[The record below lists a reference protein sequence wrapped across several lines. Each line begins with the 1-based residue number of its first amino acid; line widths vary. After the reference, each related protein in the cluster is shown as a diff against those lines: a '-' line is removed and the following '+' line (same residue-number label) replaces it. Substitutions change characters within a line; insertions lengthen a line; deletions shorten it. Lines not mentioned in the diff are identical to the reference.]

1 VRQAARQGAW
11 KLINRP
17 RPKETRSM
25 TTTKKALGL
34 ALICLSAFFL
44 AAPAAAE
51 VLATV
56 NGTEITD
63 ADLKIAAEDL
73 GSSVPQQLQGKAR
86 DAYLL
91 DYLIDSELVA
101 QKAEADKLD
110 QDPDF
115 AKRLAYY
122 RGKVLA
128 EALLG
133 KVAKD
138 AVTPEKLQQAY
149 DAAAKEQK
157 PQTEIHARHIL
168 VDTQAEA
175 EAALKRIKA
184 GEDFAKV
191 AKEVSKDAADEGG
204 DLGWFTKD
212 RMIPEFADAAFKLNP
227 GDVSDPVKTQFG
239 WHIIKVEGKR
249 QTTFPPFDQVKGQV
263 QAFVVQ
269 QAQAELIEQLHKD
282 AKIVRTAAAPVA
294 PVAPAAPGAQP
305 ADQTPN
311 AAPPTDKK

>member
-1 VRQAARQGAW
+1 M
-11 KLINRP
+11 
-17 RPKETRSM
+17 S
-25 TTTKKALGL
+25 TTKTALGL
-34 ALICLSAFFL
+34 AFFCLAAL
-44 AAPAAAE
+44 LTAAPAAAE

-56 NGTEITD
+56 NGVEITD

-73 GSSVPQQLQGKAR
+73 GSAIPQQLQGQAR

-101 QKAEADKLD
+101 EKAVADKLD

-128 EALLG
+128 EAMLG

-138 AVTPEKLQQAY
+138 ALTPEKLQQTY
-149 DAAAKEQK
+149 DTAVKNQK

-168 VDTQAEA
+168 VDTEADA

-191 AKEVSKDAADEGG
+191 AKEVSKDAADSGG
-204 DLGWFTKD
+204 DLGWFTKE
-212 RMIPEFADAAFKLNP
+212 RMVPEFADAAFKLKEGEISEP
-227 GDVSDPVKTQFG
+227 IKTQFG
-239 WHIIKVEGKR
+239 WHIIQVEGTR
-249 QTTFPPFDQVKGQV
+249 QTAFPPFDQVKGQV
-263 QAFVVQ
+263 EAFVAQ
-269 QAQAELIEQLHKD
+269 QAQADLIQQLHKD

-294 PVAPAAPGAQP
+294 PAAPDAQPTDQPPPANSAPAA
-305 ADQTPN
+305 DQ
-311 AAPPTDKK
+311 K

>member
-1 VRQAARQGAW
+1 
-11 KLINRP
+11 
-17 RPKETRSM
+17 M
-25 TTTKKALGL
+25 
-34 ALICLSAFFL
+34 
-44 AAPAAAE
+44 
-51 VLATV
+51 LATV

-101 QKAEADKLD
+101 QKAESDKLD

-138 AVTPEKLQQAY
+138 AITPEKLQQTY

-157 PQTEIHARHIL
+157 PEMEIHARHIL
-168 VDTQAEA
+168 VATQAEA

-191 AKEVSKDAADEGG
+191 AKEVSKDAADQGG

-212 RMIPEFADAAFKLNP
+212 RMVPEFADAAFKLNE
-227 GDVSDPVKTQFG
+227 GEVSEPIKTQFG

-249 QTTFPPFDQVKGQV
+249 QTSFPPFDQVKGQV
-263 QAFVVQ
+263 EAFVAQ
-269 QAQAELIEQLHKD
+269 QAQAELIQQLHKD
-282 AKIVRTAAAPVA
+282 AKIVRSSSAPSD
-294 PVAPAAPGAQP
+294 APAAPTPDPSAAPNAPPP
-305 ADQTPN
+305 AD
-311 AAPPTDKK
+311 KK

>member
-1 VRQAARQGAW
+1 MSTQTFRAG
-11 KLINRP
+11 
-17 RPKETRSM
+17 
-25 TTTKKALGL
+25 ALGL
-34 ALICLSAFFL
+34 GFALSFMLPAILMTP
-44 AAPAAAE
+44 PAAAE

-56 NGTEITD
+56 NGTAITD

-73 GSSVPQQLQGKAR
+73 GSSIPQQLQGKAR
-86 DAYLL
+86 DTYLL

-101 QKAEADKLD
+101 QKAGGDKLD

-122 RGKVLA
+122 RGKILA
-128 EALLG
+128 EMLLK

-138 AVTPEKLQQAY
+138 AVTPEKLQQTY
-149 DAAAKEQK
+149 DLAAKADK

-168 VDTQAEA
+168 VDTEAAA

-191 AKEVSKDAADEGG
+191 AKEVSKDGGADGG

-212 RMIPEFADAAFKLNP
+212 RMIPEFADAAFKLNE
-227 GDVSDPVKTQFG
+227 GEVSDPVKTQFG

-263 QAFVVQ
+263 EAFVVQ
-269 QAQAELIEQLHKD
+269 QAQSQLIQQLRKD
-282 AKIVRTAAAPVA
+282 AKIERADAPAPDAPATAPTPQPTPAAGQA
-294 PVAPAAPGAQP
+294 PAPTTPAPAAAS
-305 ADQTPN
+305 TP
-311 AAPPTDKK
+311 PDKK

>member
-1 VRQAARQGAW
+1 M
-11 KLINRP
+11 
-17 RPKETRSM
+17 S
-25 TTTKKALGL
+25 TTKTALGL
-34 ALICLSAFFL
+34 AILWLSAL
-44 AAPAAAE
+44 LMAAPAAAE

-56 NGTEITD
+56 NGVDITD

-73 GSSVPQQLQGKAR
+73 GSAIPQDLQGEAR
-86 DAYLL
+86 AAYLL

-101 QKAEADKLD
+101 EKAVADKLD

-128 EALLG
+128 EAMLA
-133 KVAKD
+133 KAAKD
-138 AVTPEKLQQAY
+138 AMTPEKLQQTY
-149 DAAAKEQK
+149 DTAAKNQK
-157 PQTEIHARHIL
+157 PETEIHARHIL

-191 AKEVSKDAADEGG
+191 AKEVSKDAADSGG

-212 RMIPEFADAAFKLNP
+212 RMVPEFADAAFKLNE
-227 GDVSDPVKTQFG
+227 GEVSEPVKTQFG

-249 QTTFPPFDQVKGQV
+249 QATFPPFDQVKAQV
-263 QAFVVQ
+263 ETFVGQ
-269 QAQAELIEQLHKD
+269 QAQADLIRQLHKD
-282 AKIVRTAAAPVA
+282 AKIVRTAAAPIA
-294 PVAPAAPGAQP
+294 PAQQTPDQPPPAAP
-305 ADQTPN
+305 
-311 AAPPTDKK
+311 APPSNK

>member
-1 VRQAARQGAW
+1 
-11 KLINRP
+11 
-17 RPKETRSM
+17 M
-25 TTTKKALGL
+25 TTTRTALGA
-34 ALICLSAFFL
+34 ALICLSALFL

-101 QKAEADKLD
+101 QKAESDKLD

-138 AVTPEKLQQAY
+138 AITPEKLQQTY

-157 PQTEIHARHIL
+157 PEMEIHARHIL
-168 VDTQAEA
+168 VATQAEA

-191 AKEVSKDAADEGG
+191 AKEVSKDAADQGG

-212 RMIPEFADAAFKLNP
+212 RMVPEFADAAFKLNE
-227 GDVSDPVKTQFG
+227 GEVSEPIKTQFG

-249 QTTFPPFDQVKGQV
+249 QTSFPPFDQVKGQV
-263 QAFVVQ
+263 EAFVAQ
-269 QAQAELIEQLHKD
+269 QAQAELIQQLHKD
-282 AKIVRTAAAPVA
+282 AKIVRSSSAPSD
-294 PVAPAAPGAQP
+294 APAAPTPDPSAAPNAPPP
-305 ADQTPN
+305 ADN
-311 AAPPTDKK
+311 K

>member
-1 VRQAARQGAW
+1 M
-11 KLINRP
+11 
-17 RPKETRSM
+17 S
-25 TTTKKALGL
+25 TTKTALGL
-34 ALICLSAFFL
+34 ALFCLAAL
-44 AAPAAAE
+44 LTAAPAAAE

-56 NGTEITD
+56 NGVEITD

-73 GSSVPQQLQGKAR
+73 GSAIPQQLQGQAR

-101 QKAEADKLD
+101 EKAVADKLD

-115 AKRLAYY
+115 AERLAYY

-128 EALLG
+128 DAMLG
-133 KVAKD
+133 KTAKD
-138 AVTPEKLQQAY
+138 ALTPEKLQQTY
-149 DAAAKEQK
+149 DTAAKNQK

-168 VDTQAEA
+168 VDTEADA

-191 AKEVSKDAADEGG
+191 AKEVSKDAAESGG

-212 RMIPEFADAAFKLNP
+212 RMVPEFADAAFKLNE
-227 GDVSDPVKTQFG
+227 GEISQPVKTQFG
-239 WHIIKVEGKR
+239 WHIIQVEGKR

-263 QAFVVQ
+263 EAFVAQ
-269 QAQAELIEQLHKD
+269 KAQADLIQELHKD

-294 PVAPAAPGAQP
+294 PAAPDVQPSGQPNTAPPAAQ
-305 ADQTPN
+305 
-311 AAPPTDKK
+311 K

>member
-1 VRQAARQGAW
+1 
-11 KLINRP
+11 
-17 RPKETRSM
+17 M
-25 TTTKKALGL
+25 TTTKKIFGVALV
-34 ALICLSAFFL
+34 CLSAL
-44 AAPAAAE
+44 LLGAPATAE

-168 VDTQAEA
+168 VDSQAEA

-191 AKEVSKDAADEGG
+191 AKEVSKDAAEDGG

-212 RMIPEFADAAFKLNP
+212 RMIPEFADAAFKLNA
-227 GDVSDPVKTQFG
+227 GDVSEPVKTQFG

-263 QAFVVQ
+263 QTFVAQ

-282 AKIVRTAAAPVA
+282 AKIVRTASA
-294 PVAPAAPGAQP
+294 PVAPATPGAPTGAPTP
-305 ADQTPN
+305 AQTTPAPA
-311 AAPPTDKK
+311 AAPTPPDKK

>member
-1 VRQAARQGAW
+1 MSTLKTLHAG
-11 KLINRP
+11 
-17 RPKETRSM
+17 
-25 TTTKKALGL
+25 ALGL
-34 ALICLSAFFL
+34 SFALTCLSPAVL
-44 AAPAAAE
+44 MTAPAAAE

-56 NGTEITD
+56 NGQEITD
-63 ADLKIAAEDL
+63 DDLRIAAEDL
-73 GSSVPQQLQGKAR
+73 GPSIPQQLQGKAR

-101 QKAEADKLD
+101 QKAQADKLD

-122 RGKVLA
+122 HDKVLT
-128 EALLG
+128 ETLLT

-138 AVTPEKLQQAY
+138 AVTPEKLQQTY
-149 DAAAKEQK
+149 DAAAKADK

-168 VDTQAEA
+168 VATEA
-175 EAALKRIKA
+175 DAQAALKRIKA

-191 AKEVSKDAADEGG
+191 AKEVSKDAAEDGG

-212 RMIPEFADAAFKLNP
+212 RMVPDFADAAFKLNE
-227 GDVSDPVKTQFG
+227 GEVSDPVKTQFG

-263 QAFVVQ
+263 ETFVIQ
-269 QAQAELIEQLHKD
+269 KAQSDLIQQLHKD
-282 AKIVRTAAAPVA
+282 AKIVRADSAQSNAPA
-294 PVAPAAPGAQP
+294 GQPSAPAALAAP
-305 ADQTPN
+305 AD
-311 AAPPTDKK
+311 KK